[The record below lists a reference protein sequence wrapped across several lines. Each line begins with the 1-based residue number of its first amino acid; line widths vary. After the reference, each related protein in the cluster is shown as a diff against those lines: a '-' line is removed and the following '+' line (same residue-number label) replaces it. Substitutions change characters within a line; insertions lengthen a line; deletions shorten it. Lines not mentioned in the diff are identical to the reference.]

1 MFLVVPCK
9 KESLSLIKARQG
21 HSDLICSE
29 INRSFFSSHII
40 SVRSSLH
47 FNEKS
52 SIEIGV
58 I

>member
-29 INRSFFSSHII
+29 INRSFFQATLLVLDRVCILMKK
-40 SVRSSLH
+40 VLLRL
-47 FNEKS
+47 E
-52 SIEIGV
+52 
-58 I
+58 